1 MKVGISRDITFDE
14 YPSLGKL
21 RDLPPPPP
29 PKKKND
35 DMDILD
41 GPSMPESET
50 YIVDDAMEPM
60 DPLDIP
66 PCDPLARKRPLWLH
80 DTL

>member
-1 MKVGISRDITFDE
+1 MFNEDAA
-14 YPSLGKL
+14 LGKE

-29 PKKKND
+29 PEKKND

-41 GPSMPESET
+41 VPFVSISET
-50 YIVDDAMEPM
+50 SIVDDPMEPM
-60 DPLDIP
+60 DPLDP
-66 PCDPLARKRPLWLH
+66 PPYDPTAKKRPPWLC